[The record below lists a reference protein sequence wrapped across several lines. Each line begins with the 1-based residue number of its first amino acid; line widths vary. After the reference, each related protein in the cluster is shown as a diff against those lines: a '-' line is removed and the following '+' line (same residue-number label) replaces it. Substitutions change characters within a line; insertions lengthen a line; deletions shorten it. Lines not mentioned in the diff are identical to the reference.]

1 MVTQMPHDLII
12 RNGTLVDGTGSA
24 PREADLAIDSGRISA
39 IGERNTIT
47 GNAARVIDA
56 KGLVISPGF
65 IDPHTHYDAQ
75 ICWDPLV
82 SCSSWHGVTSVI
94 MGNCGVG
101 LAPCKP
107 SERDIATWNLV
118 HVEAIP
124 YEVLNEGLTWDW
136 ETFPQYMDAADRRGL
151 GINAG
156 FLAALSPFRQWV
168 MGDHAMERP
177 ASDEETAHIRAL
189 LHDAIGAGAFGFSLT
204 VMPQH
209 LGYKAQPLACRLASH
224 DELRSY
230 AGVLSDYQRGVIEIA
245 LTKQPSTVS
254 DKEYALLDLL
264 SGASRRPVTWLNLRD
279 RDDQPNAWV
288 ETLEK
293 VAPLLA
299 RGCVPQVAARPLIIE
314 FNLRNPFLFAS
325 MNSMKPVFGDK
336 STDAQKR
343 VYADPDFRRTF
354 SEELKRRAVLDDL
367 WNRATI
373 KEANASA
380 LKLLEWQTVAE
391 AARGRSVDPLDA
403 FFDLAIEDDLNLV
416 YMMPLLDIN
425 EERVARKFSDPRT
438 MIGISDGGAHV
449 DMLCNAGYPTY
460 LIGTFVRDKHAL
472 SLEHAI
478 KRLTSEPAAFFGITD
493 RGVLKPG
500 MAADIAIFDFD
511 HIACPER
518 PEIRFDLP
526 GGGRRLVTEAQGV
539 KYTIVN
545 GTVLFED
552 GHHSGALPGRVLRSG
567 ASAA

>member
-1 MVTQMPHDLII
+1 MLHDLII
-12 RNGTLVDGTGSA
+12 RNGTLVDGTGVA
-24 PREADLAIDSGRISA
+24 PREADLAVDGGRVSA
-39 IGERNTIT
+39 IGARGTIT
-47 GNAARVIDA
+47 GAAARVIDA
-56 KGLVISPGF
+56 KGLVVSPGF

-124 YEVLNEGLTWDW
+124 YDVLNEGLTWDW
-136 ETFPQYMDAADRRGL
+136 ETFPQYMDAAGRRGL

-168 MGDHAMERP
+168 MGDDAMERA
-177 ASDEETAHIRAL
+177 ASTEETAHIRAL
-189 LHDAIGAGAFGFSLT
+189 LHEAIGAGAFGFSLT

-230 AGVLSDYQRGVIEIA
+230 AGVLNDYQRGVVEIA
-245 LTKQPSTVS
+245 LTKQPSTLS

-264 SGASRRPVTWLNLRD
+264 SGASGRPVTWLNLRD
-279 RDDQPNAWV
+279 RDDQPNAWL

-373 KEANASA
+373 KEANAA
-380 LKLLEWQTVAE
+380 TLKPLEWQTVAE
-391 AARGRSVDPLDA
+391 AASARGIEPLDA

-460 LIGTFVRDKHAL
+460 LIGTFVRDKRAL

-478 KRLTSEPAAFFGITD
+478 KRITSEPAAFFGLTD

-567 ASAA
+567 AAAV